1 VKKKGSFYRSKHN
14 ALKFRLGSANK
25 AKTAIA
31 NKIARAI
38 FFVLGGKG
46 YKDLGYMRGDP
57 REALIEKR
65 VRQLKALGVKIEH
78 QNNQMIY
85 SIKEVK
91 VEQSGIVVQ

>member
-1 VKKKGSFYRSKHN
+1 M
-14 ALKFRLGSANK
+14 KFRLGSANK

-31 NKIARAI
+31 NKIARAV

-78 QNNQMIY
+78 HNNQMIY
-85 SIKEVK
+85 SVKEVK